1 MSHKPREKQGLQAL
15 KLGLSAN
22 IFLAVVKT
30 GFGILAHSPAL
41 LADGINSTSDVAYYV
56 VVWLFMRAAGKPPDD
71 EHPYGHRQLESI
83 GALVV
88 GAFVI
93 TTAIA
98 IFWNSLNVLFDY
110 FTGGGKFSGAA
121 PYAIWVILITIIIKI
136 ILSVYTNRI
145 GEKTGNA
152 AVLALASDHRND
164 IYASS
169 AAAAG
174 ILMSRLGYVWVD
186 PLAGALVSLVI
197 LRTGM
202 IILRESTYELMD
214 TVPGKTLNRQI
225 KSILDGINQIEYIE
239 EIKAHRFGPYLV
251 INITICVDGSISV
264 RDGDEIATEAERSIM
279 ENIDFVGRVHVH
291 YHPLYLGATALVGKQ
306 FEPDELGN

>member
-1 MSHKPREKQGLQAL
+1 MRAL
-15 KLGLSAN
+15 KLGLGGN

-88 GAFVI
+88 GSFVI
-93 TTAIA
+93 TTAIV
-98 IFWNSLNVLFDY
+98 IFWNSVNVLFDF
-110 FTGGGKFSGAA
+110 FTGQGEFTGAA
-121 PYAIWVILITIIIKI
+121 PLALWVAIITIIIKI
-136 ILSVYTNRI
+136 ILEVYTRRI
-145 GEKTGNA
+145 GKKTGNT

-169 AAAAG
+169 AAAVG
-174 ILMSRLGYVWVD
+174 ILLGRFGYVWVD

-202 IILRESTYELMD
+202 VILRESTYELMD
-214 TVPGKTLNRQI
+214 TVPGKTLNRQV
-225 KSILDGINQIEYIE
+225 KTVLDGIHQIEHIE

-251 INITICVDGSISV
+251 LNITICVEGSISV
-264 RDGDEIATEAERSIM
+264 REGDEIATKVERSLM
-279 ENIDFVGRVHVH
+279 DNIDFVRRVHIH
-291 YHPLYLGATALVGKQ
+291 YHPYYPGAIGSAGTQ
-306 FEPDELGN
+306 FEPAE

>member
-1 MSHKPREKQGLQAL
+1 VSHKTREKQGLQAL
-15 KLGLSAN
+15 KIGLGAN
-22 IFLAVVKT
+22 VFLAVVKT

-93 TTAIA
+93 TTAIV
-98 IFWNSLNVLFDY
+98 IFWNSLNVLFDIY
-110 FTGGGKFSGAA
+110 TGEGEFTGAA
-121 PYAIWVILITIIIKI
+121 PIALWVVLITITIKI
-136 ILSVYTNRI
+136 ILTAYTGRI
-145 GEKTGNA
+145 GKETGNA

-169 AAAAG
+169 AVAAG
-174 ILMSRLGYVWVD
+174 ILLGRFGYVWVD

-197 LRTGM
+197 LHTGM
-202 IILRESTYELMD
+202 VILRESTYELMD

-225 KSILDGINQIEYIE
+225 KSVLDGINQIEYIE

-251 INITICVDGSISV
+251 LNITICVDGSISV
-264 RDGDEIATEAERSIM
+264 HDGDEIATEVERSLI
-279 ENIDFVGRVHVH
+279 ENIDFVRSVHVH
-291 YHPLYLGATALVGKQ
+291 YHPYYPGEIGPAGKQ
-306 FEPDELGN
+306 FEPAE

>member
-15 KLGLSAN
+15 KLGLGAN

-93 TTAIA
+93 TTAIM
-98 IFWNSLNVLFDY
+98 IFWNSLNVLFEIY
-110 FTGGGKFSGAA
+110 TGEGEFTGAA
-121 PYAIWVILITIIIKI
+121 PIALWVVLITIIIKI
-136 ILSVYTNRI
+136 ILSAYTGRI
-145 GEKTGNA
+145 GKETGNA

-169 AAAAG
+169 AVAAG
-174 ILMSRLGYVWVD
+174 ILLGRFGYVWVD
-186 PLAGALVSLVI
+186 PFAGALVSLVI

-202 IILRESTYELMD
+202 VILRESTYELMD

-225 KSILDGINQIEYIE
+225 KSVLDGINQIERIE

-251 INITICVDGSISV
+251 LNITICVDGSISV
-264 RDGDEIATEAERSIM
+264 HDGDEIATEVERSLM
-279 ENIDFVGRVHVH
+279 ENIDFVRSVHVH
-291 YHPLYLGATALVGKQ
+291 YHPYYPGDIEPAGK
-306 FEPDELGN
+306 